1 MKIEIWPM
9 HGPLNSRNIF
19 DAFITSLKNAG
30 EELYINKSADNADV
44 AVIWSVLWRGRM
56 AEYKKI
62 WDRYRSQGKPV
73 VVLEVGGLRR
83 NKSFKIGI
91 NGINR
96 DADFA
101 NQEVDDKRWPL
112 FGHELRPWNP
122 TGELIVLCGQ
132 HDTSEQWKGLPR
144 MAAWIKNQITEIR
157 KYTSRPILV
166 RPHPRNQISFNEND
180 FTNVK
185 VRLPKKDFRTYD
197 DTDFKATLER
207 TWAVINH
214 SSNPAMEAVIRGI
227 PVFVSE
233 SSLCYE
239 VGNSSLTDINT
250 PAMPGRLNWA
260 HRLSYTEWFE
270 DEIQNG
276 LPWMRIKKRLEEKY
290 LK

>member
-1 MKIEIWPM
+1 MKIEIWPQY
-9 HGPLNSRNIF
+9 GPLNSKPIF
-19 DAFITSLKNAG
+19 DAFIKSLQNAG
-30 EELYINKSADNADV
+30 EQLYINKCADNADV

-56 AEYKKI
+56 EQYKKI

-73 VVLEVGGLRR
+73 IVLEVGGLRR

-101 NQEVDDKRWPL
+101 NQDYDDKRWPI
-112 FGHELRPWNP
+112 FEHELRPWNP
-122 TGELIVLCGQ
+122 TGELIVICGQ

-144 MAAWIKNQITEIR
+144 MSDWIRQQINEIR

-166 RPHPRNQISFNEND
+166 RPHPRNQINFDETKFN
-180 FTNVK
+180 NVK
-185 VRLPKKDFRTYD
+185 IILPKRDFRTYD
-197 DTDFKATLER
+197 DTDFKATLGG

-233 SSLCYE
+233 SSLCHE
-239 VGNSSLTDINT
+239 VGNNHLYDINK
-250 PAMPGRLNWA
+250 PAMPNRMNWA
-260 HRLSYTEWFE
+260 NKLAYTEWFE
-270 DEIQNG
+270 DEIEQG
-276 LPWMRIKKRLEEKY
+276 LPWTRIKKRLKERY
-290 LK
+290 L

>member
-1 MKIEIWPM
+1 M
-9 HGPLNSRNIF
+9 
-19 DAFITSLKNAG
+19 
-30 EELYINKSADNADV
+30 

-56 AEYKKI
+56 EQYKKI

-73 VVLEVGGLRR
+73 IVLEVGGLRR

-101 NQEVDDKRWPL
+101 NQDYDDKRWPI
-112 FGHELRPWNP
+112 FEHELRPWNP
-122 TGELIVLCGQ
+122 TGELIVICGQ

-144 MAAWIKNQITEIR
+144 MSVWIEQQINEIR

-166 RPHPRNQISFNEND
+166 RPHPRNQINFDESKFE
-180 FTNVK
+180 NVK
-185 VRLPKKDFRTYD
+185 VRLPKRDFRTYD
-197 DTDFKATLER
+197 DTNFKATLGG

-233 SSLCYE
+233 SSLCHE
-239 VGNSSLTDINT
+239 VGNNHLYDINK
-250 PAMPGRLNWA
+250 PAMPNRMNWA
-260 HRLSYTEWFE
+260 NKLAYTEWFE
-270 DEIQNG
+270 DEIEQG
-276 LPWMRIKKRLEEKY
+276 LPWTRIKKRLEERY
-290 LK
+290 L

>member
-250 PAMPGRLNWA
+250 PAMPARLNWA